1 MRRRGIT
8 FKIFV
13 VTTILLAVSALV
25 LYLTL
30 YFLLPPYYY
39 HTKKAKLEAGVHTLV
54 TQIEKSEFEKAKG
67 LMEDFQH
74 QYNAFVVISNE
85 EEKIIFPNV
94 VSLNITD
101 NAKIEGSTMPPAKRD
116 DIFSKFIPISF
127 VGDRERYSLLV
138 TASLQPVDEAATV
151 ILTFLPY
158 MLIVILLLSFVGA
171 YVYSRIIARPLIGL
185 NVLAKKM
192 AKLDFSADYSFQS
205 DDEIGELAASLNELS
220 RNLQCSM
227 EELHQANLQ
236 LTDDI
241 KKKQEQEVERREF
254 VAMISHELKTP
265 IAAVSGQLEAMIHN
279 IGPYRNRDKYLLQ
292 SQQITKDMEKL
303 VHEILD
309 ISSLESHEFKPQ
321 IRSVNVTLLVTNIL
335 ENYHYFC
342 ETKHIKLA
350 SDMDANVMLQADERL
365 LSKAVSNIVGNA
377 VNYTRKGEEVRVHLF
392 ETEDSVQLDV
402 LNTGACIEED
412 ELPHLFKPFYRLEK
426 SRSRTTGGS
435 GLGLYIVQKVLEAHH
450 ATYKLANEPSGVMFT
465 MSFPRTRNGT

>member
-1 MRRRGIT
+1 M
-8 FKIFV
+8 
-13 VTTILLAVSALV
+13 
-25 LYLTL
+25 
-30 YFLLPPYYY
+30 
-39 HTKKAKLEAGVHTLV
+39 HTLV
-54 TQIEKSEFEKAKG
+54 TQIEKSELEKAKG
-67 LMEDFQH
+67 ILKEFEH
-74 QYNAFVVISNE
+74 RYNANVLIKSE

-94 VSLNITD
+94 VFGNDSD
-101 NAKIEGSTMPPAKRD
+101 NGKIEGYTMPTKRD
-116 DIFSKFIPISF
+116 DIFNTMIPISF
-127 VGDRERYSLLV
+127 VGDSERYSLIV
-138 TASLQPVDEAATV
+138 AASLQPVDEAATV

-171 YVYSRIIARPLIGL
+171 YVYSRLIARPLIGL

-205 DDEIGELAASLNELS
+205 DDEIGELATSLNELS

-227 EELHQANLQ
+227 EELHQANSQ

-241 KKKQEQEVERREF
+241 KKKQEQEIQRREF

-265 IAAVSGQLEAMIHN
+265 ITAVSGQLEAMIHN

-292 SQQITKDMEKL
+292 SHKITKDMEKL

-309 ISSLESHEFKPQ
+309 ISSLESQEFKPQ
-321 IRSVNVTLLVTNIL
+321 LRSVNVTLLLTNIV

-350 SDMDANVMLQADERL
+350 SDMDSNVMLQADERL
-365 LSKAVSNIVGNA
+365 LSKAVSNVVGNA

-402 LNTGACIEED
+402 LNTGARIEED

-435 GLGLYIVQKVLEAHH
+435 GLGLYIVQKVLETHH
-450 ATYKLANEPSGVMFT
+450 AKYRLANEPSGVMFT